1 MLSLMKIKLLEGYPM
16 IILGLFWFSWVG
28 FLFILKNTPELQ
40 HYLRFSDIQ
49 ATKSLNFSLLFVGL
63 SCLSLTVLTVV
74 GLTYYLES
82 IALILTVIG
91 SLTSLSLSLKG

>member
-1 MLSLMKIKLLEGYPM
+1 M

-28 FLFILKNTPELQ
+28 FLFILKTTSELQ

-49 ATKSLNFSLLFVGL
+49 ATKSLTFSLLFVGL
-63 SCLSLTVLTVV
+63 SCLSLTVITVV

-91 SLTSLSLSLKG
+91 SLISLKLSLKG